1 MENRGTQRVFRFF
14 CNNRDVN
21 SLYFK
26 IFRMF
31 APLYEQNEEQMN
43 DLFADSD
50 RSARS
55 CTRRSK

>member
-14 CNNRDVN
+14 CNNRAVN

-31 APLYEQNEEQMN
+31 APLYEQNDKQMN

-55 CTRRSK
+55 CTGRSK

>member
-1 MENRGTQRVFRFF
+1 MENRGTQRVLRFF

-31 APLYEQNEEQMN
+31 APLYEQNDKQMN